1 MRWKLLYNTHYK
13 ISDTGLVE
21 NTKTGKRLKPKDRP
35 YPTVGISVAGKYSEY
50 ALHRAVAD
58 HFVPN
63 PEKLPIVRHI
73 DNNKKNYTA
82 DNLCWGT
89 YSDNLQDAIL
99 AGANCVGRLVLR
111 KKDGHIIQ
119 VHRSLADAART
130 VGLAS
135 PSNGG
140 ASHIKAVCEGHG
152 KTLKGFTFEYAKEGA
167 SYPLE

>member
-13 ISDTGLVE
+13 ISDTGLV
-21 NTKTGKRLKPKDRP
+21 
-35 YPTVGISVAGKYSEY
+35 
-50 ALHRAVAD
+50 
-58 HFVPN
+58 
-63 PEKLPIVRHI
+63 VRHL
-73 DNNKKNYTA
+73 DNNKKNYAA

-89 YSDNLQDAIL
+89 YSDNLQD
-99 AGANCVGRLVLR
+99 ANCVGRLVLR

-130 VGLAS
+130 IGLAS